1 MVTGGMSDSPAGY
14 TFDAT
19 YAASIE
25 LLRSDPERYFRENPT
40 PVFGYPEPEPRRH
53 WWRPRRGS
61 R

>member
-1 MVTGGMSDSPAGY
+1 MADRPSGY